1 MNDDLLDRAHRL
13 HVQSGVITDKRHT
26 ANGIVNLVLEF
37 RVDVLVAGSYAKHQ
51 TDCEHR
57 YREPTP
63 LHGATLID
71 NSRSCRGSTSD
82 GAPLIGSTAFWV
94 FGKAITSR
102 SESVPQTIIAMRST
116 PNAMPPCG
124 GAP

>member
-13 HVQSGVITDKRHT
+13 HVQSGVIADKRHT
-26 ANGIVNLVLEF
+26 ANGIVDLVLEF
-37 RVDVLVAGSYAKHQ
+37 RVDVLVAGSYPKHQ

-57 YREPTP
+57 YP

-71 NSRSCRGSTSD
+71 NSRSCRASTSD

-116 PNAMPPCG
+116 PNAMPPWG